1 MTNLKRSFFGAA
13 IYLALIF
20 VLGQAD
26 YADQPI
32 INFAN
37 YFYVAVIVALPLTLF
52 FPSISRV
59 SVYVPLSVWAGVY
72 LVLVQVVNRNYSA
85 NKDQLSVVILEFIL
99 LEVGVWF
106 AHRLAAQISH
116 AESIMDALA
125 LSAFPNRTHDI
136 EAENQRIKIELTR
149 SRRYH
154 RPLSLLVIQV
164 ESDEEKTA
172 REMLK
177 SIQHDLT
184 TRFSLARVGLIIDDR
199 VRQTDLIMKDYKGR
213 FVVLCPE
220 TDFQS
225 AFLLAKRIAQAIEER
240 TGLHVL
246 QGVASFPDEALTFDD
261 LLQKARER
269 LVQPDPVPAN
279 RVPVIEPQHLQ

>member
-20 VLGQAD
+20 VLGQTD

-37 YFYVAVIVALPLTLF
+37 YFYVAVLAALPLTLF

-59 SVYVPLSVWAGVY
+59 SVYIPLAFWAVVY
-72 LVLVQVVNRNYSA
+72 LVLLQIINRNYSA
-85 NKDQLSVVILEFIL
+85 NKGQLSVIVVEFIL
-99 LEVGVWF
+99 LMVGVWF
-106 AHRLAAQISH
+106 AHQLASQISH

-125 LSAFPNRTHDI
+125 MSAFPNRARDI
-136 EAENQRIKIELTR
+136 ESEHQRIKTELTR

-154 RPLSLLVIQV
+154 RPLSVIMV
-164 ESDEEKTA
+164 EMEPEDEKTT

-177 SIQHDLT
+177 SVQHDLLN
-184 TRFSLARVGLIIDDR
+184 RFSSARLGQIIDDR
-199 VRQTDLIMKDYKGR
+199 VRQTDLVLRDYKGR
-213 FVVLCPE
+213 FVILCPE
-220 TDFQS
+220 TDLPGAS
-225 AFLLAKRIAQAIEER
+225 LLGKRIARAVEER
-240 TGLHVL
+240 ISLRVL
-246 QGVASFPDEALTFDD
+246 WGAAAFPEEALTFDD

-269 LVQPDPVPAN
+269 LVYSVPAAN
-279 RVPVIEPQHLQ
+279 EPVAVVKPQQSQ

>member
-26 YADQPI
+26 YANHPI

-59 SVYVPLSVWAGVY
+59 SVYIPLSFWALVY
-72 LVLVQVVNRNYSA
+72 LILVQVVNRNYSA
-85 NKDQLSVVILEFIL
+85 NKGQLSVVVLEFIL
-99 LEVGVWF
+99 LEVGVWI
-106 AHRLAAQISH
+106 AYQLASQISH

-125 LSAFPNRTHDI
+125 LSAFPNRARDI
-136 EAENQRIKIELTR
+136 DAENQRIKTELTR

-154 RPLSLLVIQV
+154 RPLSLLMIQM
-164 ESDEEKTA
+164 ETEDEKIM

-177 SIQHDLT
+177 SVQHDLLS
-184 TRFSLARVGLIIDDR
+184 RFSSARVGQIIDDR
-199 VRQTDLIMKDYKGR
+199 IRQTDLVLRDYKGR

-220 TDFQS
+220 TDLAS
-225 AFLLAKRIAQAIEER
+225 ASLLAGRICQAIEER
-240 TGLHVL
+240 TSLRVL
-246 QGVASFPDEALTFDD
+246 WGAAAFPEEALTFDD

-269 LVQPDPVPAN
+269 LIHSVPVPNESVA
-279 RVPVIEPQHLQ
+279 VIEPQQLQ